1 MDVPEALC
9 TLSFCGH
16 FLSVTAEE
24 EQTTEAQRS
33 QNGCHARGF
42 VHFELLWSLPECHRR
57 GRATTEAQRSQKGC
71 VIPEALCTLSFCG
84 HFLSVTAEEDKPQ
97 KHRDHKG
104 GHARGFVH
112 FELLWSLPECHRRG
126 RANHRSTEITKG
138 MVVPGFVHF
147 ELLWSLPE
155 CHRRGRADHR
165 STEIT
170 KGMVMPEA
178 LCTLSF
184 CGHFLSVTAEEEQ
197 TTEAQRSQKG
207 WSFPRLCAL

>member
-1 MDVPEALC
+1 MVVPEALC

-24 EQTTEAQRS
+24 EQ
-33 QNGCHARGF
+33 
-42 VHFELLWSLPECHRR
+42 
-57 GRATTEAQRSQKGC
+57 
-71 VIPEALCTLSFCG
+71 
-84 HFLSVTAEEDKPQ
+84 PQ
-97 KHRDHKG
+97 KHRDHKRDG
-104 GHARGFVH
+104 RARGFVH

-138 MVVPGFVHF
+138 MVVP
-147 ELLWSLPE
+147 
-155 CHRRGRADHR
+155 
-165 STEIT
+165 
-170 KGMVMPEA
+170 EA

-207 WSFPRLCAL
+207 